1 MLPFFSLALW
11 LLNTLQKEMQDKQ
24 SYSHIGTSAIKI
36 SRFILCTQFCFMFST
51 SSKLPWVLEQLWK
64 LLLLSINSH
73 SLFSVVFILIHMLVC
88 ISVWQNDKSIDWGR
102 KMVLNLTRIV
112 WWSVSH
118 MFLWKNATKII
129 GICIYKKK
137 AVVPELKGRKLLL
150 RWFVPLRLFAWTFIS
165 ELYEECN
172 DFHNVL
178 KDQ

>member
-102 KMVLNLTRIV
+102 KMVLNLTHIV
-112 WWSVSH
+112 WWS
-118 MFLWKNATKII
+118 II
-129 GICIYKKK
+129 CCIYLTYSGNSMHV
-137 AVVPELKGRKLLL
+137 A
-150 RWFVPLRLFAWTFIS
+150 TTTTQSDSIQFILEGS
-165 ELYEECN
+165 GST
-172 DFHNVL
+172 VL
-178 KDQ
+178 DNF